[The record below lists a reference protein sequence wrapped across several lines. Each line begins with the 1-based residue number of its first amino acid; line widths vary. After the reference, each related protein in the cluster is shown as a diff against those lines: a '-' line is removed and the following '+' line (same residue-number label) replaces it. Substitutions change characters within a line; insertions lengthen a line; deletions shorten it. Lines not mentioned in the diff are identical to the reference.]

1 MNPRRARLAR
11 ILTVFVVLIVVVVA
25 GWFAIQPGPDL
36 VQGEVEAT
44 EIQVASKIPARIGA
58 IHVREGDRILKGD
71 PLVSLASPEIQARLE
86 QAEAAHDAAS
96 AQEDK
101 AETGARE
108 EEIRQAHSMWQRAAS
123 AAELAE
129 TTAGRVERLYRDGV
143 VAEQRRDE
151 AEAAR
156 KAAANAAAAARAVYD
171 MAVNGAR
178 IEDRRSAQALTAQAG
193 GAVAEVR
200 AFMDET
206 NLASPIDGEVSVVVA
221 EEGELAAA
229 GFPIVTL
236 LDLDDVWVTFNL
248 REDRLGTLGM
258 GTRFTARIPGL
269 DDREIEL
276 EVTYVAAQG
285 DYATWRA
292 TSASGGFDL
301 RTFEVRA
308 RPVEAIDGLRPGM
321 SAIVDW
327 DALVAR

>member
-11 ILTVFVVLIVVVVA
+11 IFAGLVVLVVVVVA
-25 GWFAIQPGPDL
+25 GWVAVRPGPDL

-44 EIQVASKIPARIGA
+44 EIQVASKIPARIQV
-58 IHVREGDRILKGD
+58 IHVREGDRIRQGD
-71 PLVSLASPEIQARLE
+71 PLVSLSSPEVEARLD

-96 AQEDK
+96 AQQDK
-101 AETGARE
+101 AVNGARE

-129 TTAGRVERLYRDGV
+129 TTAGRIKRLYRDGV

-151 AEAAR
+151 AEAER
-156 KAAANAAAAARAVYD
+156 KAAADAAAAARAVYD

-178 IEDRRSAQALTAQAG
+178 IEDRRSAEAQTAQAG

-206 NLASPIDGEVSVVVA
+206 SLAAPIDGEVSVVVA
-221 EEGELAAA
+221 EEGELTAA

-236 LDLDDVWVTFNL
+236 LDLHDVWITFNL

-258 GTRFTARIPGL
+258 GTRFAARIPGL
-269 DDREIEL
+269 GGREIEL
-276 EVTYVAAQG
+276 EVTYLAAQG

-301 RTFEVRA
+301 KTFEVRA
-308 RPVEAIDGLRPGM
+308 RPIEAIDGLRPGM

-327 DALVAR
+327 DALAAR